1 MKTLFYSSLSMI
13 AFSVLFM
20 SFNAPTE
27 SKSVNIEQSN
37 VHWKAYKVT
46 GSHEG
51 DLKLQSG
58 SLVFEDDILIG
69 GEVIIDMNS
78 ITCTDLEAGMGK
90 EKLEGHLKS
99 DDFFA
104 TEKYPEA
111 RLEITQVISRGTPG
125 DYKVVGDITIKD
137 KTESIKFN
145 TVVTPGETASKAV
158 ASLTLDRTEFDVRYG
173 SGSFFEN
180 LGDKTIYDEFELQV
194 EIQF

>member
-145 TVVTPGETASKAV
+145 TVVTSGETASKAV